1 MLAKFFPI
9 VAALAAIVCLVADGE
24 CGETTVAGDTLA
36 SDTAAGDAAAD
47 DTVAD
52 NTVADNTVADGV
64 GDLQKTLA
72 EVLRARR
79 PEEFAFI
86 DRVVELVDH
95 GTLPRDM
102 VVSTFNWARKKPR
115 NPFQYF
121 EFGLRE
127 RAKKIGV
134 SI

>member
-1 MLAKFFPI
+1 MNRSASQSLWTRFFPI
-9 VAALAAIVCLVADGE
+9 FVAVAAIVSFASHETRGE
-24 CGETTVAGDTLA
+24 PA
-36 SDTAAGDAAAD
+36 AAAD
-47 DTVAD
+47 TTAGDPTAGD
-52 NTVADNTVADGV
+52 TVADGV
-64 GDLQKTLA
+64 DDLNKTLS

-95 GTLPRDM
+95 GTLPRDL
-102 VVSTFNWARKKPR
+102 VVSTFNWARKKPHH
-115 NPFQYF
+115 PFQYF

-134 SI
+134 HI